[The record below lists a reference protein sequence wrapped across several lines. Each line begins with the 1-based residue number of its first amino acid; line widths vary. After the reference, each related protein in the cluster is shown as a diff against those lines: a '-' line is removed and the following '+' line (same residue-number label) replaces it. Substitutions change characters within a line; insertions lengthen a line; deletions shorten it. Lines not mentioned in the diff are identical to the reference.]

1 MPPGRPGGPGGKSRG
16 IGSFSKG
23 RLGAPVTKERA
34 AHKKVVRIEETVNL
48 QTLAGNM
55 GVKSTDV
62 LRKLFT
68 LGLTGININST
79 LDADTAKIVASEFGW
94 EVEDVAVSEE
104 EQLQKAQGFEV
115 DSDGDEG
122 AVPRPPVV
130 TVMGHVDHGKT
141 SLLDALRSTN
151 VVSGEAGGITQHIGA
166 YSVET
171 ERGKIT
177 FLDTPGHAA
186 FTQMRARGAQATDL
200 VVLVVAADDGVMP
213 QTKEAIQHAQSA
225 GVPIVV
231 AINKCDKPE
240 AQPERVRRELSDQ
253 GLVPEEWG
261 GETLFCEVSAHTRV
275 GLPELLEKLLLQ
287 AEMLDLRAN
296 PDKPGSG
303 LVIEAQLD
311 RGRGPVATV
320 LVQEGTLRP
329 GDVVLAGAGF
339 GKVRAMQDWAGRML
353 KSAGPSDPVAIIG
366 LSDVPRAGDQVYV
379 VKDLK
384 TAQEIADTRRVRE
397 RRSLA
402 PSAGNKPR
410 SLEEIAKLMAEA
422 DQLELKV
429 IVKADVAGSAEAVS
443 ESLLQLSTE
452 KVRVSIVLQAAGA
465 ITENDVNL
473 AVAAGAIIVGFNSKP
488 AGKAAAVAQ
497 REGIQIRQYSIIY
510 NVLDDVRMAMEGL
523 LAPKLVEK
531 ALGKAEIRQL
541 FRISKAGTVAGSMV
555 IDGTIKRGVG
565 ARLEREGEI
574 IWEGRVT
581 GLKRFKDDVREVKE
595 GFECGISLETT
606 AEPQVGDI
614 IHVFDTEEVKQS
626 L

>member
-1 MPPGRPGGPGGKSRG
+1 MMRGGGRQRG

-23 RLGAPVTKERA
+23 RGGGPVTKERG
-34 AHKKVVRIEETVNL
+34 AHKKVVRIEETVGL
-48 QTLAGNM
+48 QNLAGDM
-55 GVKSTDV
+55 GVKSTDL
-62 LRKLFT
+62 LRKLMQ

-94 EVEDVAVSEE
+94 DVEDVAVSEE
-104 EQLQKAQGFEV
+104 EQLQKAQGV
-115 DSDGDEG
+115 DVEADAEEDLE
-122 AVPRPPVV
+122 ARPPVV

-141 SLLDALRSTN
+141 SLLDALRESN
-151 VVSGEAGGITQHIGA
+151 VVGGEAGGITQHIGA

-171 ERGKIT
+171 ARGKIT

-186 FTQMRARGAQATDL
+186 FTQMRARGAQATDI

-213 QTKEAIQHAQSA
+213 QTKEAITHAKQA

-231 AINKCDKPE
+231 AVNKCDKPD
-240 AQPERVRRELSDQ
+240 AQPERVRRELSEQ

-261 GETLFCEVSAHTRV
+261 GETLFCEVSAHTKD
-275 GLPELLEKLLLQ
+275 GLPGLLDKLLLQ
-287 AEMLDLRAN
+287 SEMLELRAN
-296 PDKPGSG
+296 PNKPGSG

-311 RGRGPVATV
+311 RGRGPLATV
-320 LVQEGTLRP
+320 LVQEGTLRA

-339 GKVRAMQDWAGRML
+339 GKVRAMHDWAGRTV
-353 KSAGPSDPVAIIG
+353 KVAGPSQPVAIIG
-366 LSDVPRAGDQVYV
+366 LSEVPRAGDQVYV
-379 VKDLK
+379 VKDVK
-384 TAQEIADTRRVRE
+384 TAQAIAETRKVRE
-397 RRSLA
+397 RKSLA

-422 DQLELKV
+422 EQLELKV

-443 ESLLQLSTE
+443 ESLQQLSTD
-452 KVRVSIVLQAAGA
+452 KVRVSVVLQAAGA

-510 NVLDDVRMAMEGL
+510 NLLDDVKLAMEGL

-531 ALGKAEIRQL
+531 DLGKAEIRQT
-541 FRISKAGTVAGSMV
+541 FRISKAGTVCGCMV
-555 IDGTIKRGVG
+555 TDGIVRRGAS

-574 IWEGRVT
+574 IWEGKIE
-581 GLKRFKDDVREVKE
+581 GLKRFKDDVREVKD
-595 GFECGISLETT
+595 GFECGISLE
-606 AEPQVGDI
+606 ASAQPRVGDMI
-614 IHVFDTEEVKQS
+614 LVFDTEEVKQS